1 MDSIRI
7 LSMERKDCEQVA
19 DVAGNNLPEKL
30 TLETLMDVL
39 KYEYN
44 HFYIAYD
51 TNMDMVIGFAGMM
64 VIVDEAELLYIAVDS
79 PYRNKGIGQL
89 LLNQV
94 EEKARQ
100 SCANRILL
108 EVRNSNKAAQHF
120 YEKND
125 FTLMTKRRAYY
136 SNPTED
142 ALIME
147 KRL

>member
-1 MDSIRI
+1 MDSIQI
-7 LSMERKDCEQVA
+7 LSMEKKDCEQVA
-19 DVAGNNLPEKL
+19 LVAGNNLPEKL

-39 KYEYN
+39 QYEYN

-51 TNMDMVIGFAGMM
+51 TNMDKVIGFAGMM

-79 PYRNKGIGQL
+79 PYRSKGIGQL
-89 LLNQV
+89 LLKQV

-108 EVRNSNKAAQHF
+108 EVRNSNKAAQYF

-125 FTLMTKRRAYY
+125 FTFMTKRKAYY